1 MGDHSLHPHSV
12 GGALAGG
19 LLMGAIH
26 VITGADHI
34 SAVASL
40 ACGNTRTRAFWL
52 GVRWGAGHSV
62 GLLCVFLVVMA
73 LRVDADEGFMDSM
86 EWWMGIAVGTLM
98 VSLGLYGVAV
108 ADERS
113 HAFDP
118 HDATPSP
125 SRDDKGALPLLD
137 KTEPESSYG
146 VADPEK
152 GTPRQPPSAPRRPS
166 CDGMPVGDDDPD
178 ARKPG
183 GMMRAALAVVIGVI
197 HGAAGPGAVLG
208 ILPAV
213 ALRDTKLVLGYFGG
227 FIAATVL
234 TMGAF
239 AAGWGEVTHALG
251 RRGGA
256 ALEKGLLLFSSS
268 ACCAVGAW
276 WIWLTVSGQKVD

>member
-1 MGDHSLHPHSV
+1 
-12 GGALAGG
+12 
-19 LLMGAIH
+19 MGAIH
-26 VITGADHI
+26 VITGADHL

-98 VSLGLYGVAV
+98 FSLGLYGVAV

-118 HDATPSP
+118 HDATGAPSAATTVH
-125 SRDDKGALPLLD
+125 SLLD

-152 GTPRQPPSAPRRPS
+152 GTRQPPRHPDDSPATACPSGTTIRTRAARWEDASGARRRHRRRPRR
-166 CDGMPVGDDDPD
+166 
-178 ARKPG
+178 R
-183 GMMRAALAVVIGVI
+183 R
-197 HGAAGPGAVLG
+197 PGAVLG

-213 ALRDTKLVLGYFGG
+213 ALRDKKLVFGYFGG

-256 ALEKGLLLFSSS
+256 KLEKGLLLFSSA
-268 ACCAVGAW
+268 ACCAVGTW

>member
-1 MGDHSLHPHSV
+1 
-12 GGALAGG
+12 
-19 LLMGAIH
+19 MGAIH
-26 VITGADHI
+26 VITGADHL

-98 VSLGLYGVAV
+98 FSLGLYGVAV

-118 HDATPSP
+118 HDATRSP
-125 SRDDKGALPLLD
+125 FRDDDGTLPLLD

-152 GTPRQPPSAPRRPS
+152 GSSRQPPRHPDDLPATACPS
-166 CDGMPVGDDDPD
+166 GTTIPTRASPVG
-178 ARKPG
+178 
-183 GMMRAALAVVIGVI
+183 
-197 HGAAGPGAVLG
+197 
-208 ILPAV
+208 
-213 ALRDTKLVLGYFGG
+213 
-227 FIAATVL
+227 
-234 TMGAF
+234 
-239 AAGWGEVTHALG
+239 
-251 RRGGA
+251 
-256 ALEKGLLLFSSS
+256 
-268 ACCAVGAW
+268 
-276 WIWLTVSGQKVD
+276 

>member
-1 MGDHSLHPHSV
+1 MMMSLARSSRTVHASLNTPTLRHLDARGRGARMGDHSLHPHSV

-26 VITGADHI
+26 VITGADHL

-98 VSLGLYGVAV
+98 FSLGLYGVAV

-118 HDATPSP
+118 HDATRSP
-125 SRDDKGALPLLD
+125 FRGGRRYTLPLLD
-137 KTEPESSYG
+137 KTEPEPSYG

-152 GTPRQPPSAPRRPS
+152 VALGNPLGTPTTFLRRH
-166 CDGMPVGDDDPD
+166 
-178 ARKPG
+178 ARRRRRSR
-183 GMMRAALAVVIGVI
+183 RA
-197 HGAAGPGAVLG
+197 
-208 ILPAV
+208 
-213 ALRDTKLVLGYFGG
+213 
-227 FIAATVL
+227 
-234 TMGAF
+234 
-239 AAGWGEVTHALG
+239 
-251 RRGGA
+251 
-256 ALEKGLLLFSSS
+256 
-268 ACCAVGAW
+268 
-276 WIWLTVSGQKVD
+276 